1 MSFLSTPSAVS
12 LLWFC
17 TAYFSH
23 LYYFWD
29 SRRPLSLWPEM
40 TYQELGSITYVTSV
54 AFCPEN
60 FYVTSISSG
69 WMTSFSRDQPPG
81 SSPAQECTPLLN
93 HLVWIPTLFLVSY
106 SWASLLL
113 EWHLCGLLALSLI
126 FLWFLVSISQIIC
139 WSTVCGPLTNPSF
152 YSVPCPSAD
161 SSEIS
166 QDKMSHSNG

>member
-126 FLWFLVSISQIIC
+126 FLWFLVSISKIIC
-139 WSTVCGPLTNPSF
+139 WATVCGPLTNPSF